1 MNTNSLKHNQ
11 VVSAGNKTDIKK
23 SKSDNVH
30 HISCIGVDNT
40 FKGGAFLIFC
50 QDSAQKCI
58 QNEILHSLNSST
70 DSGNWFL

>member
-11 VVSAGNKTDIKK
+11 VVSAGNKTDIKN

-30 HISCIGVDNT
+30 QNSSIEVNETS
-40 FKGGAFLIFC
+40 KGGAFLIFC

-58 QNEILHSLNSST
+58 QDETLHSLNFST
-70 DSGNWFL
+70 DSGN